1 MDTQNV
7 EDGTIIPYTITGV
20 DELDIEESLTG
31 HFTINDNTSFITLNI
46 AEDLHTEGDELLTL
60 TLDNGRS
67 SYNLLIRDTSQS
79 LVLSYA
85 STLDNFSLSGVITT
99 GSSITYASTLNNF
112 SIAGLGP
119 PMPTTQLYASTLD
132 NSTIAPEDIVKK
144 YAFTLDNSTIAPEDI
159 VKKYAFTLDNSTLAP
174 PVAVKYAFT
183 LDNSTLVPDIV
194 KKYAFTLDNS
204 TIAPDIVEK
213 YASTLDNST
222 IAP

>member
-99 GSSITYASTLNNF
+99 GSSTTYASTLNNF

-119 PMPTTQLYASTLD
+119 PMPTTQLYAS
-132 NSTIAPEDIVKK
+132 
-144 YAFTLDNSTIAPEDI
+144 TLDNSTIAPEDI

>member
-79 LVLSYA
+79 LVLPYA
-85 STLDNFSLSGVITT
+85 STLNNFSLSGVITT

-119 PMPTTQLYASTLD
+119 PMPTTQLYAS
-132 NSTIAPEDIVKK
+132 
-144 YAFTLDNSTIAPEDI
+144 TLDNSTIAPEDI